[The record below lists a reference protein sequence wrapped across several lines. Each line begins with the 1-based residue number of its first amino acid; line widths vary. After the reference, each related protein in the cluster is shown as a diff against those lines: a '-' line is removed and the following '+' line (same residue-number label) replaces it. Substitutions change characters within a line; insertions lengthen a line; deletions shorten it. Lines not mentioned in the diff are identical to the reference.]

1 MYPFYKIYLDSSF
14 SFLFLG
20 RYSDVAPRLET
31 SLLLAILLNL
41 DNKEGSK
48 DLALALV
55 RFINKPKVVVNRF
68 FAKAGHY
75 TKLRRINAIEWLL
88 IQS

>member
-1 MYPFYKIYLDSSF
+1 MYLDSFF
-14 SFLFLG
+14 SFLSLG
-20 RYSDVAPRLET
+20 RYSNVTPRLET

-55 RFINKPKVVVNRF
+55 RFINKPKVVVNQF
-68 FAKAGHY
+68 FAKAGY
-75 TKLRRINAIEWLL
+75 YIKLCYINTIEWLL
-88 IQS
+88 IAS

>member
-1 MYPFYKIYLDSSF
+1 MYLDSSF
-14 SFLFLG
+14 SFLSLG
-20 RYSDVAPRLET
+20 RYSNVVLRLET

-55 RFINKPKVVVNRF
+55 RFINKPKVVMNWF

-75 TKLRRINAIEWLL
+75 TKLRCINTIKWLL
-88 IQS
+88 ITS